1 MIEYLNELFTG
12 YGFSDELSVYLSNA
26 IAILLIIA
34 LCVIV
39 MAVTKKLLLKMLEVY
54 ISKSKNKWDD
64 VFLKNKVFA
73 RIAGIVP
80 AIIVHESAA
89 LFPAIEVWI
98 KRIAFSYIIFAVLM
112 ALYKIVDSVD
122 DIYRQHDI
130 SKVRPIKGY
139 LQVVKIF
146 FTIAAAII
154 TVSALM
160 DRSPLILLSGF
171 GAATAVIM
179 LIFQNS
185 ILGLV
190 ASIQLATNN
199 MIQIGDWIE
208 MPSHGADGDV
218 IEITLH
224 TVKVQNWDKTIVTIP
239 PHALITES
247 FKNWK
252 GMHESGGRRIKRC
265 IYIDMSSIRF
275 CDEEM
280 LAKLKKIQ
288 YLKEYIEKRTA
299 EIEKYNREMGVDPSS
314 TVNGRRMTNIGTFRA
329 YIQSY
334 INHHPNINHNM
345 TAMVRQLQSGENGLP
360 IEVYAFTNTTQWVQY
375 EGIQADIF
383 DHILAVAPEFDIK
396 IYQNPT
402 GNDLGRLQVHS
413 GMHV

>member
-1 MIEYLNELFTG
+1 MIDYLKELFEG
-12 YGFSDELSVYLSNA
+12 YGLSDKLSAYLSNA
-26 IAILLIIA
+26 IAVIMIIA
-34 LCVIV
+34 ICVITMV
-39 MAVTKKLLLKMLEVY
+39 ITKRLLLKVLQVY

-64 VFLKNKVFA
+64 VFLKNKVFE
-73 RIAGIVP
+73 RMMGILP
-80 AIIVHESAA
+80 AIIIHESAL
-89 LFPAIEVWI
+89 LFPSVEGWI
-98 KRIAFSYIIFAVLM
+98 KRIAACFIAFAVLM
-112 ALYKIVDSVD
+112 ALYKIIDSVD

-130 SKVRPIKGY
+130 SRARPIKGY

-154 TVSALM
+154 IISVLL

-239 PHALITES
+239 PNALITES

-252 GMHESGGRRIKRC
+252 GMQESGGRRIKRC
-265 IYIDMSSIRF
+265 INIDMSSVRF
-275 CDEEM
+275 CDDEM
-280 LAKLKKIQ
+280 LLRLTKIQ
-288 YLKEYIEKRTA
+288 FLKDYINKRKA
-299 EIEKYNREMGVDPSS
+299 EIERYNREKGIDPSS
-314 TVNGRRMTNIGTFRA
+314 IVNGRRMTNIGTFRV
-329 YIQSY
+329 YVQEY
-334 INHHPNINHNM
+334 LENHPCINHKM
-345 TAMVRQLQSGENGLP
+345 TTIVRQLQPGEHGLP
-360 IEVYAFTNTTQWVQY
+360 IEIYAFTSTTRWEEY
-375 EGIQADIF
+375 EGIQSDIF
-383 DHILAVAPEFDIK
+383 DHILAVVPEFGLK

-402 GNDLGRLQVHS
+402 GGDISKIKMLQD
-413 GMHV
+413 